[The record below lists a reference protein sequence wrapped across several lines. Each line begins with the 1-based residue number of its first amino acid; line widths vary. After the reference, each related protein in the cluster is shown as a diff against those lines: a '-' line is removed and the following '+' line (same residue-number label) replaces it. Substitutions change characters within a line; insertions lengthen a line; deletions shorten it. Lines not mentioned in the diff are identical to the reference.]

1 MTPGT
6 KAVTHFRATFEK
18 VLHICTGAPA
28 PKIKKVK
35 LYLVFYLKKGKKEKK
50 FHVEQSWLN
59 ENGSHLEVGRRKK
72 TK

>member
-1 MTPGT
+1 MRNKSLTYYWRP
-6 KAVTHFRATFEK
+6 RAK
-18 VLHICTGAPA
+18 N
-28 PKIKKVK
+28 KIKSSFIWF
-35 LYLVFYLKKGKKEKK
+35 FYLKKGKKEKK